1 MKNRLR
7 AANRAPA
14 WLAVAAGAVLAV
26 TLAASDAAR
35 AQARSAAHAKANG
48 EALVAA
54 VQTIDPAY
62 VDFGQGGGKGLRYL
76 EEETPDLEAG
86 SAEFSDIAVDQA
98 TASVTVG
105 ANFPDPE
112 LWDSFRQSVSGAAAS
127 SCFGPEALAHEQFAV
142 EGLLRLPFLVHAAA
156 ASACD

>member
-1 MKNRLR
+1 MKNRLKV
-7 AANRAPA
+7 ANRAPA
-14 WLAVAAGAVLAV
+14 WLAVAAGVMLAV
-26 TLAASDAAR
+26 MLTASNAAW
-35 AQARSAAHAKANG
+35 AQARSAADAKANG
-48 EALVAA
+48 AALVAA
-54 VQTIDPAY
+54 VQPIDPTY
-62 VDFGQGGGKGLRYL
+62 VDFGQGEGKGLRYL
-76 EEETPDLEAG
+76 EEATPDLEAG

-105 ANFPDPE
+105 ANFTDPE

-156 ASACD
+156 ASACE